1 VAKYSVKFQPT
12 SAPPAGDPTPV
23 VLVQNQ
29 ASKVSTRLPSK
40 LASGTYSV
48 VWTLIGNPGDSA
60 PGTIVA
66 NVAKTVKTKKKKKS
80 ARTRKRQTA
89 AAPPPA
95 PIGVDAGGK
104 PIKIV
109 TGAAHDVIRNYTLP

>member
-1 VAKYSVKFQPT
+1 VAQYSVKFQPT
-12 SAPPAGDPTPV
+12 SAPAAGGPTPV
-23 VLVQNQ
+23 VLAQNQ
-29 ASKVSTRLPSK
+29 ASKVSTTLPSK
-40 LASGTYSV
+40 LASGTYSI

-66 NVAKTVKTKKKKKS
+66 NVAMAANTS
-80 ARTRKRQTA
+80 QTA
-89 AAPPPA
+89 AGPPPA